1 MTTNK
6 STRQSDAEDLLME
19 AIEVQLAALRAGIEF
34 WSTWVEQSTKFSEE
48 AIKRLT
54 EIKANPAESSRL
66 LLEITDS
73 SRESLRAMTRLPR
86 ITAESFIREL
96 DHFAQARKST
106 TKTGTTKRPK
116 RAAKA
121 KP

>member
-73 SRESLRAMTRLPR
+73 SRESLRAMRQENPPPKPAPR
-86 ITAESFIREL
+86 KDQSVQQKQNRSNLF
-96 DHFAQARKST
+96 
-106 TKTGTTKRPK
+106 
-116 RAAKA
+116 
-121 KP
+121 

>member
-1 MTTNK
+1 MTTNN

-34 WSTWVEQSTKFSEE
+34 WSTWIEQSTKFSEE

-54 EIKANPAESSRL
+54 EIKANPADSSRL
-66 LLEITDS
+66 LLEITDA

-86 ITAESFIREL
+86 ITAESFIKEL
-96 DHFAQARKST
+96 DYFEQARKT
-106 TKTGTTKRPK
+106 TAEGGATKRPK

-121 KP
+121 KA